1 MRIHIV
7 GIGGAGMSAIGK
19 LLLAG
24 GHDVTGSDNGRWPLA
39 EALGRQGAAVHEGFA
54 AENVLGAEVVLRSS
68 AYKEDNVEVAEA
80 LRRGIPV
87 WKREDAWRFLANG
100 KRVVAVAGTHGKST
114 TTALVWSALRAGNV
128 DASLICGAVLRG
140 LGSNAHAGGS
150 DVLVIEADEYDNTFH
165 ALRPLIAVV
174 TTVDHDH
181 VDIFPTRESYR
192 EAFRV
197 FVRGI
202 APRGSLVTCIDDDGA
217 RELAEYTKE
226 ELKRDVLT
234 YGTDDR
240 ADLRVSRTPDS
251 IYAPG
256 VYALGDTLVG
266 LQIPGRHNALN
277 AAGAVLAAYAFGVP
291 KKAAAR
297 GVSEFAG
304 VERRLEALGT
314 AAGVRVVDDY
324 AHMPAEIAVGLDAFE
339 NAVVVFQPHTPSRL
353 ATFFDEFVAVLRR
366 ARAVVI
372 VETFSSARERP
383 ETTSRAVALA
393 EAVGGRYARNGE
405 EAARIAA
412 DLVGPGDVVLVMGAG
427 DVRPVGERL
436 LELLRTPV

>member
-1 MRIHIV
+1 
-7 GIGGAGMSAIGK
+7 MSAIAQ
-19 LLLAG
+19 LFLAG

-39 EALGRQGAAVHEGFA
+39 EALARRGAAVHERFA
-54 AENVLGAEVVLRSS
+54 AEHVPGTDVVLRSS

-87 WKREDAWRFLANG
+87 WKREDAWRFLAKG
-100 KRVVAVAGTHGKST
+100 KRVIAVAGTHGKST

-140 LGSNAHAGGS
+140 IGSNAHAGSS
-150 DVLVIEADEYDNTFH
+150 DVLVIEADEYDNTFL

-181 VDIFPTRESYR
+181 IDMFPTRESYR
-192 EAFRV
+192 DAFRT

-202 APRGSLVTCIDDDGA
+202 VPRGTLVACLDDDGA
-217 RELAEYTKE
+217 RDLAAYTSN
-226 ELKRDVLT
+226 ELKHEVLT
-234 YGTDDR
+234 YGSVEQ
-240 ADLRVSRTPDS
+240 ADLQLKAVTDK
-251 IYAPG
+251 
-256 VYALGDTLVG
+256 VYSLGDDLHMS

-277 AAGAVLAAYAFGVP
+277 AAGAVLAAHAFGVT
-291 KKAAAR
+291 KQDAAL
-297 GVSEFAG
+297 GVSEFLG
-304 VERRLEALGT
+304 VERRLEPLGS
-314 AAGVRVVDDY
+314 AAGVKVIDDY

-339 NAVVVFQPHTPSRL
+339 HAVVVFQPHTPSRL
-353 ATFFDEFVAVLRR
+353 AKFFDEFVDVLRR

-372 VETFSSARERP
+372 VETFSSAREHADAA
-383 ETTSRAVALA
+383 SRARALA
-393 EAVGGRYARNGE
+393 DAVDGRYAKNGE
-405 EAARIAA
+405 EAAQIVAE
-412 DLVGPGDVVLVMGAG
+412 LVQPGDVVLVMGAG

>member
-1 MRIHIV
+1 MKIHIV

-39 EALGRQGAAVHEGFA
+39 EALARQGAAVHERFA
-54 AENVLGAEVVLRSS
+54 AEHVPGSDVVLRSS
-68 AYKEDNVEVAEA
+68 AYREDNIEVAEA

-87 WKREDAWRFLANG
+87 WKREDAWRSLANG
-100 KRVVAVAGTHGKST
+100 KRVIAIAGTHGKST
-114 TTALVWSALRAGNV
+114 TTALVWSALRAGSV

-140 LGSNAHAGGS
+140 IGSNAHAGSS

-181 VDIFPTRESYR
+181 VDMFPTRESYR
-192 EAFRV
+192 DAFRV

-202 APRGSLVTCIDDDGA
+202 QARGTLVTSSDDEGA
-217 RELAEYTKE
+217 RDLATYTDRELE
-226 ELKRDVLT
+226 RDVLT
-234 YGTDDR
+234 YGTDTS
-240 ADLRVSRTPDS
+240 ADLHVSRSTNT
-251 IYAPG
+251 
-256 VYALGDTLVG
+256 VYAFGDTLVS
-266 LQIPGRHNALN
+266 LQIPGEHNALN

-291 KKAAAR
+291 KKDAAR

-304 VERRLEALGT
+304 VERRLEPLGS
-314 AAGVRVVDDY
+314 AAGVKVIDDY
-324 AHMPAEIAVGLDAFE
+324 AHMPAEIAVGLNAFE
-339 NAVVVFQPHTPSRL
+339 NAIVVFQPHTPSRL
-353 ATFFDEFVAVLRR
+353 AKFFDEFVAVLRR

-383 ETTSRAVALA
+383 EENSRAMALA
-393 EAVGGRYARNGE
+393 EAVDGRYARNGE
-405 EAARIAA
+405 EAARIVAEIVA
-412 DLVGPGDVVLVMGAG
+412 PGDTVLVMGAG

>member
-7 GIGGAGMSAIGK
+7 GIGGAGMSAVGK

-39 EALGRQGAAVHEGFA
+39 EAVARQGAAVHERFA
-54 AENVLGAEVVLRSS
+54 AEHVPGSDIVLRSS
-68 AYKEDNVEVAEA
+68 AYTEDNVEVAEA
-80 LRRGIPV
+80 LRLGIPV
-87 WKREDAWRFLANG
+87 WKREDAWRFLATG
-100 KRVVAVAGTHGKST
+100 KRVIAIAGTHGKST
-114 TTALVWSALRAGNV
+114 TTALAWSALRAGSV

-140 LGSNAHAGGS
+140 LGSNAHAGTS

-165 ALRPLIAVV
+165 ALAPLIAVV

-181 VDIFPTRESYR
+181 VDMFPTRESYR
-192 EAFRV
+192 DAFRV
-197 FVRGI
+197 FARGLL
-202 APRGSLVTCIDDDGA
+202 PRGTLVTCIDDDGA
-217 RELAEYTKE
+217 RDLARYTARELG
-226 ELKRDVLT
+226 RDVLT
-234 YGTDDR
+234 YGFGEQ
-240 ADLRVSRTPDS
+240 ANLPVSRVSDK
-251 IYAPG
+251 
-256 VYALGDTLVG
+256 VYTLGDTQVG
-266 LQIPGRHNALN
+266 LQIPGQHNALN
-277 AAGAVLAAYAFGVP
+277 AAGALLAVHAFGVRKP
-291 KKAAAR
+291 DAAL
-297 GVSEFAG
+297 GISEFTG
-304 VERRLEALGT
+304 VERRLEPLGT

-324 AHMPAEIAVGLDAFE
+324 AHMPAEIAVGLDAFP

-383 ETTSRAVALA
+383 ETRSRAIALA
-393 EAVGGRYARNGE
+393 DAVGGRYARDGD

-412 DLVGPGDVVLVMGAG
+412 DLAGPGDVVLVMGAG

>member
-1 MRIHIV
+1 LRIHIV

-39 EALGRQGAAVHEGFA
+39 DALARQGAAVHDRFA
-54 AENVLGAEVVLRSS
+54 AEHVPGTDIVLRSS

-80 LRRGIPV
+80 QRRGIPV
-87 WKREDAWRFLANG
+87 WKREDAWRFLAEG
-100 KRVVAVAGTHGKST
+100 KRVIAVAGTHGKST
-114 TTALVWSALRAGNV
+114 TTALVWSALRAGEV

-140 LGSNAHAGGS
+140 LGSNAHAGSS

-181 VDIFPTRESYR
+181 VDMFPTRESYR
-192 EAFRV
+192 DAFRV

-202 APRGSLVTCIDDDGA
+202 QPRGTLVTCIDDEGA
-217 RELAEYTKE
+217 RELAEYTKRDVG
-226 ELKRDVLT
+226 RDVLT
-234 YGTDDR
+234 SGTDGR
-240 ADLRVSRTPDS
+240 ADLVVTRDTDK
-251 IYAPG
+251 
-256 VYALGDTLVG
+256 VYTLGDTHIS
-266 LQIPGRHNALN
+266 LQIPGQHNALN
-277 AAGAVLAAYAFGVP
+277 AAGAVLAAHTFGVTRP
-291 KKAAAR
+291 DAAL

-304 VERRLEALGT
+304 VERRLEPLGT
-314 AAGVRVVDDY
+314 AAGVKVVDDY
-324 AHMPAEIAVGLDAFE
+324 AHMPAEIAVGLNAFE
-339 NAVVVFQPHTPSRL
+339 NAVIVFQPHTPSRL
-353 ATFFDEFVAVLRR
+353 AKFFPEFVTVLRR

-383 ETTSRAVALA
+383 EENSRAMALA
-393 EAVGGRYARNGE
+393 EAVDGRYARNGE
-405 EAARIAA
+405 EAAHMVAE
-412 DLVGPGDVVLVMGAG
+412 LVSPGDTVLVMGAG

>member
-1 MRIHIV
+1 
-7 GIGGAGMSAIGK
+7 MSAIAK

-39 EALGRQGAAVHEGFA
+39 EALAGQGAAVHERFA
-54 AENVLGAEVVLRSS
+54 AEHVPGTDIVLRSS

-87 WKREDAWRFLANG
+87 WKREDAWRFLA
-100 KRVVAVAGTHGKST
+100 KDRRVIAVAGTHGKST

-128 DASLICGAVLRG
+128 DASLMCGAVLRG
-140 LGSNAHAGGS
+140 IGSNAHAGSS

-165 ALRPLIAVV
+165 ALEPLIAVV

-181 VDIFPTRESYR
+181 VDMFPTRESYR
-192 EAFRV
+192 DAFRV

-202 APRGSLVTCIDDDGA
+202 QPHGTLVTCIDDDGA
-217 RELAEYTKE
+217 RDLGEHTKRHLGRE
-226 ELKRDVLT
+226 VLT
-234 YGTDDR
+234 YGFDES
-240 ADLRVSRTPDS
+240 ADMRVSRHTDK
-251 IYAPG
+251 
-256 VYALGDTLVG
+256 VYSLGDTDVG
-266 LQIPGRHNALN
+266 LQIPGQHNALN
-277 AAGAVLAAYAFGVP
+277 AAAAVLAAHTFGVT
-291 KKAAAR
+291 KKDAAL
-297 GVSEFAG
+297 GVSEFPG
-304 VERRLEALGT
+304 VERRLEPLGS
-314 AAGVRVVDDY
+314 AAGVKVVDDY
-324 AHMPAEIAVGLDAFE
+324 AHMPAEIAVGLNAFE
-339 NAVVVFQPHTPSRL
+339 NAVIVFQPHTPSRL
-353 ATFFDEFVAVLRR
+353 ARFFDEFVAVLRR

-383 ETTSRAVALA
+383 EETSRAMALA
-393 EAVGGRYARNGE
+393 KAVGGRYARDGE

-436 LELLRTPV
+436 LEMLRTPV